1 MEELVNSFRIFGVS
15 NEKQILMSKMR
26 SVDEK
31 YGGMFEELYGIIKDE
46 ILFDKDKRFKILDIG
61 RIVYEMIDYM
71 SNDYIDYINGFILF
85 MNNNISDNMMCSDIL
100 YCIENY

>member
-46 ILFDKDKRFKILDIG
+46 ILFNGDKRFNTLNIERVI
-61 RIVYEMIDYM
+61 YEMIDYVSEDYIKYM
-71 SNDYIDYINGFILF
+71 EGFIIFMRNNINDY
-85 MNNNISDNMMCSDIL
+85 MMCSDIL